1 MLDALDST
9 DPEAGYDSWSK
20 IPVVEKPP
28 PHGPALPSTGPVFA
42 PTLGRSSNG
51 VPGAYKTSAEAPGRI
66 HVYDQYQN
74 TP

>member
-1 MLDALDST
+1 MVLSQNGMALQMLDALDST

-51 VPGAYKTSAEAPGRI
+51 VLPYFA
-66 HVYDQYQN
+66 VF
-74 TP
+74 